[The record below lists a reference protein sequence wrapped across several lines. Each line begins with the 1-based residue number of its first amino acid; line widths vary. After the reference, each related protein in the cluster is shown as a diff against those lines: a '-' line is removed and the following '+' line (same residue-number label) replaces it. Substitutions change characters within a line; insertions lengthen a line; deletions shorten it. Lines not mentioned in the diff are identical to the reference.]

1 MMKKCIG
8 CGVELQMEDI
18 KKPGY
23 IKDINQ
29 DYCQRCFR
37 MTHYNDL
44 TIDMKNRI
52 ERKAILDKI
61 RSERLEEELRLF
73 YVALTRTQDKL
84 VMIGT
89 VSDIEKKSN
98 ELKTMLIS
106 SDGIIS
112 NDLFSKTKTLEI
124 LVLIKIIYF

>member
-1 MMKKCIG
+1 MKKCIG

-44 TIDMKNRI
+44 TID
-52 ERKAILDKI
+52 IL
-61 RSERLEEELRLF
+61 
-73 YVALTRTQDKL
+73 VAN
-84 VMIGT
+84 
-89 VSDIEKKSN
+89 KKSAS
-98 ELKTMLIS
+98 IS
-106 SDGIIS
+106 
-112 NDLFSKTKTLEI
+112 F
-124 LVLIKIIYF
+124 LVPVYNP